1 MRGNQR
7 LKGQV
12 LSHHGKKKKNYH
24 FKVNFLETGVRAVI
38 QTLGEAPVTLKTFLM
53 KMNLRSIL
61 EVKPVT

>member
-1 MRGNQR
+1 MRGKQR

-12 LSHHGKKKKNYH
+12 LSHHGKKNYH

-38 QTLGEAPVTLKTFLM
+38 QTLGEVPVTLKTFLI